1 MEKYIKI
8 CCMFMIL
15 ISTLSCVA
23 MESPECK
30 AKRELDMQC
39 SKYCYTVL
47 KPLLQHASSML
58 VKEKSLAEKQLKV
71 DEYIQT
77 IADQQK
83 TIELKDKELDAKI
96 QLIETK
102 DKQLA
107 LQLQLIEAKDKQ
119 LALKLELLKSK
130 DKQVNVNL
138 ESTDKQLALQLQL
151 TEAKDKQLASQ
162 LQLIE
167 VRDKE
172 LALQNELINSYKAK
186 KNEMENEKDK
196 EILRLKSL
204 IKEKDLRISDL
215 ELKSTAD
222 GAKINDLETKQTE
235 YMKILEGSNC
245 LGKSIA
251 SIIKLPHIEP
261 FLVPCDFKIAGSGW
275 IVIQRRMDGTEDF
288 NRNWEEYK
296 AGFGD
301 LQHEYFIGLEKIHL
315 LTQSQPHELYI
326 QLEDFN
332 NEIRYARYSDFLIGS
347 EEESYNIIKVGDYS
361 GNAGD
366 PLQFHLNMKFSTK
379 DRDNDTA
386 KAVNPANASRNSAK
400 PPKSTPNAALRPS
413 LTAFCVL
420 RPLKRSTDWHR
431 IRTEMLGR
439 QVVGHGIGAKLI
451 SIKCSGGT

>member
-1 MEKYIKI
+1 MLLYL
-8 CCMFMIL
+8 CMPADIPTVVHLTF
-15 ISTLSCVA
+15 
-23 MESPECK
+23 ECE
-30 AKRELDMQC
+30 ARELRQ
-39 SKYCYTVL
+39 Y
-47 KPLLQHASSML
+47 
-58 VKEKSLAEKQLKV
+58 
-71 DEYIQT
+71 
-77 IADQQK
+77 QQK
-83 TIELKDKELDAKI
+83 KIELKDKELTANL

-102 DKQLA
+102 DKQFA

-119 LALKLELLKSK
+119 LALQIELLKSK

-138 ESTDKQLALQLQL
+138 ESKDKQLALQLQL

-172 LALQNELINSYKAK
+172 LALQTELINSYKAK
-186 KNEMENEKDK
+186 KNEMENENDK
-196 EILRLKSL
+196 EILRLKTL

-215 ELKSTAD
+215 ELKSTAN
-222 GAKINDLETKQTE
+222 GAKINDLQTKQTE

-301 LQHEYFIGLEKIHL
+301 LQHEYFIGLEKMHL

-332 NEIRYARYSDFLIGS
+332 NETRYARYSDFLIGS
-347 EEESYNIIKVGDYS
+347 EEESYKIIKVGDFS

-366 PLQFHLNMKFSTK
+366 SLIYHIGMKFSTK
-379 DRDNDTA
+379 DRDNDRANNSSAILYKSGWWFNNCRSCNLNELYTTEDVGLRRRGISWNEWHLNPIKFAQMMIRA
-386 KAVNPANASRNSAK
+386 KV
-400 PPKSTPNAALRPS
+400 
-413 LTAFCVL
+413 F
-420 RPLKRSTDWHR
+420 
-431 IRTEMLGR
+431 
-439 QVVGHGIGAKLI
+439 
-451 SIKCSGGT
+451 